1 MKGRATA
8 GFWVATFRGF
18 RAGLGEE
25 NVATTI
31 DSIEFC
37 TACHAEGRRFEPR
50 RSRHFNFDD
59 VVRAIY
65 SDCNFLPPYPCKII
79 R

>member
-1 MKGRATA
+1 VQLQLFVAFKVVSAA
-8 GFWVATFRGF
+8 EKVATIF
-18 RAGLGEE
+18 
-25 NVATTI
+25 
-31 DSIEFC
+31 DSIAFS

-59 VVRAIY
+59 LVRAIY